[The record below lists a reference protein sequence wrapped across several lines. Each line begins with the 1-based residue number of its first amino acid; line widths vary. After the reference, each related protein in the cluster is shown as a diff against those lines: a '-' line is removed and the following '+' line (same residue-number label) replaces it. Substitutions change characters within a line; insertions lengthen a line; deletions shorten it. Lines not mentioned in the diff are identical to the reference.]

1 MRKAVQANS
10 VDERLHSFIP
20 KPGDSIFIHSGT
32 VHTLRGAVVFEVQEN
47 SDVTF
52 RLYDWDRT
60 DAKTGKHRDLQINE
74 ALACIDFNQ
83 VNIGPVIPVEIENN
97 SKTEKIFDDEHF
109 ILWRKKNDSSFTV
122 GCENE
127 PRILVCI
134 EGAGKLHYKE
144 NDFSINKGDVMLL
157 PALLGQ
163 CNLQPDNEITLLEI
177 AIPAKDLPLNESQ

>member
-1 MRKAVQANS
+1 MQANS